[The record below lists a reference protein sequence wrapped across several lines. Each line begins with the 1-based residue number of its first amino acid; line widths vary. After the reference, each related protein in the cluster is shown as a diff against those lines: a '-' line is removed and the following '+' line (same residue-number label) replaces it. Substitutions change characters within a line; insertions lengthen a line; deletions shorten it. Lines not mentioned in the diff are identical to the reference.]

1 MNAEILVAIAAS
13 AAITAL
19 VVVSLQRSSWA
30 TRLVDRPNERSL
42 HAQPTPRFGGLGVM
56 AGALAVGA
64 FVAPSPLLPVL
75 GCAALLAI
83 VSVFDDVRSLPIEVR
98 LSAHAAAA
106 VVAVLALAAPSA
118 AADAF
123 PVFAALALAVA
134 IVWMTNLFNFMD
146 GSDGLAGAMALVG
159 FGALAL
165 GASEARDP
173 AFAAAC
179 AACAGA
185 AAAFLAFNAPPARVF
200 LGDCGAV
207 PLGFL
212 AAAFGAY
219 GALHDEW
226 PWWFPV
232 LVFSPFIADASVTL
246 LGRIARGEAFWRAH
260 RGHAYQ
266 KLVLAGWSK
275 ARLLAF
281 ASALML
287 WAAASALLCLRAG
300 SDVRFG
306 ILLGWLIAYVLIF
319 VAVERI
325 ARSPVSK

>member
-1 MNAEILVAIAAS
+1 MNAQPLMAIAIS
-13 AAITAL
+13 AAITAI
-19 VVVSLQRSSWA
+19 VVASLQRSSWA

-42 HAQPTPRFGGLGVM
+42 HVQPTPRFGGLGVM
-56 AGALAVGA
+56 AGALAVGV
-64 FVAPSPLLPVL
+64 FVAPLPLLPVL

-83 VSVFDDVRSLPIEVR
+83 VSVFDDVHNLPIEVR
-98 LSAHAAAA
+98 LPAHVAAA

-118 AADAF
+118 AADALS
-123 PVFAALALAVA
+123 VLAALVLAVA

-165 GASEARDP
+165 GANEAHDA
-173 AFAAAC
+173 AFATAC

-212 AAAFGAY
+212 AATFGAY
-219 GALHDEW
+219 GALHDAW

-246 LGRIARGEAFWRAH
+246 VGRMVRGEAFWRAH

-266 KLVLAGWSK
+266 RLVLGGWSK
-275 ARLLAF
+275 TRLLAV
-281 ASALML
+281 ACVLML
-287 WAAASALLCLRAG
+287 AAAASALVCLRAG

-325 ARSPVSK
+325 ARSSVSK